1 VIIKVK
7 EKHLQE
13 SISRI
18 YAIKK
23 QIRVFKDI
31 KDKNVDFLTKKTLK
45 ALEKSLTEE
54 RLTLSKHIEKG
65 IERLI

>member
-1 VIIKVK
+1 VILKVE

-23 QIRVFKDI
+23 QIRIFKNI
-31 KDKNVDFLTKKTLK
+31 KDKKVDFLTKKTLK
-45 ALEKSLTEE
+45 SLEKSLTKE
-54 RLTLSKHIEKG
+54 RLTLSEHIEKG